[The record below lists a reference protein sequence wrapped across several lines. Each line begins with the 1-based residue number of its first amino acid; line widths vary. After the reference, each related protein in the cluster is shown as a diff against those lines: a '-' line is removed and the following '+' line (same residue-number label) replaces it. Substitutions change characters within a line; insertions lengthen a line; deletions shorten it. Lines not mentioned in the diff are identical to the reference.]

1 MDDCSL
7 WIGPRADQSISR
19 QEREG
24 VTGDARSSGKE
35 ISRAEVREDNTRL
48 SDVVLSIDVMQ
59 RLADYFLVVGYD
71 HDEERGGRSC
81 GKIIQRFPDKDWP
94 DCPFNPRI
102 IHFCQPQGWMLTPK
116 HELPTFFISILTDL
130 DGLRHYCACLTF
142 HQTLLPTTTTA
153 TTTTTA
159 INSFFKKSNVYS
171 DEADDTAFL
180 LPRTQMY
187 APKCLVLTSK
197 LDCFEAFRVS
207 LTGIPIDISPSLLVE
222 LPWYCLHHVCRADV
236 RYSNRN
242 GGWQH
247 SWQRQCAT
255 CRYV

>member
-1 MDDCSL
+1 MK
-7 WIGPRADQSISR
+7 IYRAD
-19 QEREG
+19 
-24 VTGDARSSGKE
+24 
-35 ISRAEVREDNTRL
+35 VRLIDLLDRKNL
-48 SDVVLSIDVMQ
+48 FLDVALPINIMQ

-102 IHFCQPQGWMLTPK
+102 IHFCQPQGWILTPK

-142 HQTLLPTTTTA
+142 HQTLLPTTTTNA
-153 TTTTTA
+153 LFNKNN
-159 INSFFKKSNVYS
+159 IRS

-180 LPRTQMY
+180 LPKTQMY

-197 LDCFEAFRVS
+197 LDCFEAFRVR
-207 LTGIPIDISPSLLVE
+207 DIFF
-222 LPWYCLHHVCRADV
+222 
-236 RYSNRN
+236 
-242 GGWQH
+242 G
-247 SWQRQCAT
+247 T
-255 CRYV
+255 

>member
-1 MDDCSL
+1 
-7 WIGPRADQSISR
+7 
-19 QEREG
+19 
-24 VTGDARSSGKE
+24 
-35 ISRAEVREDNTRL
+35 
-48 SDVVLSIDVMQ
+48 MQ

-102 IHFCQPQGWMLTPK
+102 IHFCQPQGWVLTPK

-142 HQTLLPTTTTA
+142 HQTLLPTTP
-153 TTTTTA
+153 TTT
-159 INSFFKKSNVYS
+159 INTLLNKNNICS

-180 LPRTQMY
+180 LPKTQMY
-187 APKCLVLTSK
+187 APKCLLLTSK

-207 LTGIPIDISPSLLVE
+207 VSFLLPEKQLASFNLE
-222 LPWYCLHHVCRADV
+222 LFGNHLYCICRAFV

-242 GGWQH
+242 ACW
-247 SWQRQCAT
+247 
-255 CRYV
+255 

>member
-1 MDDCSL
+1 LIDL
-7 WIGPRADQSISR
+7 EKNRKHQ
-19 QEREG
+19 
-24 VTGDARSSGKE
+24 T
-35 ISRAEVREDNTRL
+35 L
-48 SDVVLSIDVMQ
+48 FLDVVVLPISIMQ

-102 IHFCQPQGWMLTPK
+102 IHFCQPQGWILTPK

-142 HQTLLPTTTTA
+142 HQTLLPTTI
-153 TTTTTA
+153 TTTNTLLNKT
-159 INSFFKKSNVYS
+159 NGCS

-180 LPRTQMY
+180 IPRTQMY

-197 LDCFEAFRVS
+197 LDCFEAFRVNIIRIEKKRFLFIYLRIVLVLFILCMS
-207 LTGIPIDISPSLLVE
+207 KLRQIFELKQLLVIF
-222 LPWYCLHHVCRADV
+222 LVVLMSHHQVCSIRIIKKMFFWV
-236 RYSNRN
+236 RMNR
-242 GGWQH
+242 W
-247 SWQRQCAT
+247 T
-255 CRYV
+255 CSSVFNRF

>member
-1 MDDCSL
+1 VK
-7 WIGPRADQSISR
+7 IYRAD
-19 QEREG
+19 
-24 VTGDARSSGKE
+24 
-35 ISRAEVREDNTRL
+35 VRLIDLLDRKNL
-48 SDVVLSIDVMQ
+48 FLDVALPINIMQ

-102 IHFCQPQGWMLTPK
+102 IHFCQPQGWILTPK

-142 HQTLLPTTTTA
+142 HQTLLPTTTTNA
-153 TTTTTA
+153 LFNKNN
-159 INSFFKKSNVYS
+159 IRS

-180 LPRTQMY
+180 LPKTQMY

-197 LDCFEAFRVS
+197 LDCFEAFRVR
-207 LTGIPIDISPSLLVE
+207 DIFWHMKNFFL
-222 LPWYCLHHVCRADV
+222 
-236 RYSNRN
+236 NIIF
-242 GGWQH
+242 
-247 SWQRQCAT
+247 
-255 CRYV
+255 